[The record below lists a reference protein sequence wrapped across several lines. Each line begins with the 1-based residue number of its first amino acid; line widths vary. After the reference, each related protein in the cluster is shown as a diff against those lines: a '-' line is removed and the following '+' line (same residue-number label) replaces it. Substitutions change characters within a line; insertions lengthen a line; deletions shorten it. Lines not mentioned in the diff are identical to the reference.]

1 MSSSCS
7 SSASEW
13 ENAFDLVL
21 VDAPCSGLG
30 VIRKKPDIR
39 YKDVAQ
45 LAGLPRVQAA
55 ILENVS
61 RYVCP
66 GGVLLYSTCTVLKR
80 ENEDIVNAFLA
91 AHPEFHPECF
101 DAPEGAGF
109 GDVPMAT
116 LLPQKHGTDGFFI
129 CKLRRDA

>member
-1 MSSSCS
+1 MKYFSKRAVRVAWAC
-7 SSASEW
+7 
-13 ENAFDLVL
+13 FLCLVML
-21 VDAPCSGLG
+21 CCA
-30 VIRKKPDIR
+30 
-39 YKDVAQ
+39 
-45 LAGLPRVQAA
+45 LPRVQAA

-66 GGVLLYSTCTVLKR
+66 GGTLLYSTCTVLKR

-109 GDVPMAT
+109 GNVPMAT

-129 CKLRRDA
+129 CRLRRDA